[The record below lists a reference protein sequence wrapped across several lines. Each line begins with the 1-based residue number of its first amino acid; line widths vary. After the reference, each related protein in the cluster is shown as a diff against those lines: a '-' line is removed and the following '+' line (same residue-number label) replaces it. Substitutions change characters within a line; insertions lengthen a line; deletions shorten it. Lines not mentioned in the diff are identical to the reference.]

1 MSNQSNSFPLAFRMF
16 SSKQKFIL
24 IATAVL
30 WAIILIVLIG
40 GLMNVMFGEASRLL
54 RIGLLPCAIVWT
66 FVFHDAF
73 KFSAMGHSLYK
84 KAMIGNFI
92 AIGLIPGVQIFRFVL

>member
-40 GLMNVMFGEASRLL
+40 GLMNVRFGEASRLL
-54 RIGLLPCAIVWT
+54 RTGRSSFTMRSNSRRWATVCT
-66 FVFHDAF
+66 
-73 KFSAMGHSLYK
+73 K
-84 KAMIGNFI
+84 K
-92 AIGLIPGVQIFRFVL
+92 R